1 MNFELFRARIFHRSQ
16 SSKCTSKTTGRRARG
31 HGERRRGPLGR
42 VFGRQ
47 SMRGHHTNVLWK
59 FGEVLFFNDFRFFR
73 ARIFQ
78 WIWSS
83 ISASQQISKNIFQQA
98 RSAPGSEVRGLGR
111 ALRRL
116 NLPNPPMG
124 QLRGE
129 WRRLEKSA
137 QASSR
142 PKRSWNFEV
151 FAFGFWRI
159 FGCEHA
165 KT

>member
-1 MNFELFRARIFHRSQ
+1 
-16 SSKCTSKTTGRRARG
+16 
-31 HGERRRGPLGR
+31 
-42 VFGRQ
+42 
-47 SMRGHHTNVLWK
+47 MRGHHTNVLWK

-73 ARIFQ
+73 ARIFR

-151 FAFGFWRI
+151 FAFGFLEDFWVRTRQNVVALSWVRLWKKLLRRENY
-159 FGCEHA
+159 GCSPKVQPAFCSFSELTLQE
-165 KT
+165 KCMN